1 MTQLTRL
8 QRPDINLEAIL
19 TVVSVLLGF
28 LFVVVIY
35 LLEFPSEIFTIWG
48 PAMTMYLVICYSVGF
63 SFIIFMIDYE
73 VSHYLV
79 NKGLK
84 QDRNLNS
91 EEQILYLQHRAEKVL
106 RRSIQMLIIFILSFG
121 LFLVNLVG
129 FTAAK
134 FFAVPIGQIEVFI
147 LLLFGDLGLLAIRLI
162 VMFLSQFIFL
172 YVFQIIF
179 PLGNLWGPLKSI
191 SQPSLKEE

>member
-1 MTQLTRL
+1 MTQLTKL
-8 QRPDINLEAIL
+8 QRPDINLEAML

-48 PAMTMYLVICYSVGF
+48 PAMTMYLVICYSVGL

-73 VSHYLV
+73 VSHYIA
-79 NKGLK
+79 NKDLSQGLD
-84 QDRNLNS
+84 QNS
-91 EEQILYLQHRAEKVL
+91 DEQIRGLQRRAEKAF
-106 RRSIQMLIIFILSFG
+106 RRSIQMLLIFILSFG

-134 FFAVPIGQIEVFI
+134 FFAETIGQIELLIV
-147 LLLFGDLGLLAIRLI
+147 LLFGGFGLLAIRLT

-172 YVFQIIF
+172 YIFQIIF
-179 PLGNLWGPLKSI
+179 PLGTLWGPLKSI
-191 SQPSLKEE
+191 TEPSLKEK

>member
-1 MTQLTRL
+1 MTELTKL
-8 QRPDINLEAIL
+8 KRPDINLEAML

-73 VSHYLV
+73 VSHYIA

-84 QDRNLNS
+84 QGRDLNS
-91 EEQILYLQHRAEKVL
+91 DEQIRDLQHRAEKAL
-106 RRSIQMLIIFILSFG
+106 RRSIQMLLIFILSFG

-134 FFAVPIGQIEVFI
+134 FFTVPIGQIEVLI
-147 LLLFGDLGLLAIRLI
+147 SLLFGDLGLLTIRLI
-162 VMFLSQFIFL
+162 VMFFSQFIFL